1 MIVDIYS
8 GQIKRCIVVIMFS
21 KVERR
26 MHEFASSPS
35 PFPPFQVDRAAG
47 SGSIR
52 KSNKRGK
59 TREAVVVAVGPIQAK
74 EVPLLAF
81 VAVSAALNFGQ
92 GTPPPF
98 RHVAFAL

>member
-1 MIVDIYS
+1 
-8 GQIKRCIVVIMFS
+8 
-21 KVERR
+21 
-26 MHEFASSPS
+26 MHVCFVSSPGPVS
-35 PFPPFQVDRAAG
+35 SSPTPFPPFQVDRAAG

>member
-1 MIVDIYS
+1 MV
-8 GQIKRCIVVIMFS
+8 RCAIHVNTPKLKGACTSASSPSPGPVS
-21 KVERR
+21 
-26 MHEFASSPS
+26 SSPS